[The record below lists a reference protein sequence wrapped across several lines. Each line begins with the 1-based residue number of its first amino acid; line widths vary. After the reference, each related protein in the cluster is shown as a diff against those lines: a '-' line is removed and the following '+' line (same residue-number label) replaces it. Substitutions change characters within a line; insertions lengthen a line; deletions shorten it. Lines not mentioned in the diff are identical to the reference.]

1 MAAVA
6 GHDLA
11 EQAARSSARRATV
24 GNRTGRVAVIAL
36 LVLGSA
42 VFLIPFYVMLAI
54 SLKTEK
60 ELGMTE
66 IWNWPQ
72 HPTLENFHYVITNPN
87 VSFGLFLRNTA
98 FIATMSTIGV
108 LFSSSVVAYAFARL
122 RFPGRDRL
130 FLLLLSTMM
139 LPSIVTMIP
148 TYVLFAKIGWVNS
161 FKPLTIP
168 AFFGGGA
175 FNIFLLRQFI
185 MGIPQELDE
194 AAILDGASHWT
205 IYSRI
210 ILPLSSA
217 ALATVG
223 VLCFIYNWKDFMGPL
238 LYLND
243 PDLQTNELGLN
254 TYNAL
259 QASKWHLVMAG
270 SVLVMI
276 PIVILFFVGQRYFV
290 KGLAMTG
297 GK

>member
-1 MAAVA
+1 MATLV

-11 EQAARSSARRATV
+11 EQTARDSARRAALGSRLSRFGV
-24 GNRTGRVAVIAL
+24 MAL
-36 LVLGSA
+36 LALGSA
-42 VFLIPFYVMLAI
+42 VFLVPFYVMLAI
-54 SLKTEK
+54 SLKSEK

-66 IWNWPQ
+66 IWTWPRN
-72 HPTLENFHYVITNPN
+72 PTLDNFRYVIGNPN

-98 FIATMSTIGV
+98 FVSTMATFGV

-130 FLLLLSTMM
+130 FLLLLATMM
-139 LPSIVTMIP
+139 LPGIVSMIP
-148 TYVLFAKIGWVNS
+148 TYVLFAKIGWVNT
-161 FKPLTIP
+161 FKPMTVP

-185 MGIPQELDE
+185 LGIPKELDE
-194 AAILDGASHWT
+194 AAVLDGASHWT

-210 ILPLSSA
+210 ILPLSGA

-276 PIVILFFVGQRYFV
+276 PIIVLFFVGQRWLV